1 MTQFWI
7 AALALGLVAAA
18 IVLVPVLRAWS
29 KQDTNRS
36 SGALGVGIVVALAIP
51 VVTMMLYSRWTTWD
65 WSTGGSTMAAESD
78 EVHEMDQAIVAL
90 EQRLAQN
97 PGDVESWMLLG
108 RSYMSQRRFGD
119 AAQAFRQAAAQDGQ
133 DNPQVLADLGE
144 ALALSDP
151 EGLQGE
157 AGAIF
162 ERVLATS
169 PSQPKALWYGGLNAY
184 ENANWA
190 LADQRLSQLLTLN
203 PPETLIPL
211 IQERIDMARTHSGD
225 MAQPAALGMP
235 PRAQAQPER
244 ETPVSAPEPATE
256 TASAP
261 APAPA
266 PAPVEQPAPLPSVA
280 AAPEASPEPLPA
292 TDAISLE
299 ISLDPALA
307 GRIQGPTPV
316 FIIARNPAGG
326 PPLAVIRSSTAELP
340 MSVRLSDANAMME
353 GVTILDQAEL
363 ELIARVSLSGSPAQR
378 PGDLFGAVN
387 YVRGNS
393 GTTRIRI
400 DRVAD

>member
-7 AALALGLVAAA
+7 AALALGLVAAV
-18 IVLVPVLRAWS
+18 IVLVPVLRAWA
-29 KQDTNRS
+29 KQDTDRS
-36 SGALGVGIVVALAIP
+36 SGALGVGIVIALAIP

-65 WSTGGSTMAAESD
+65 WSTGGSTMAAGAD
-78 EVHEMDQAIVAL
+78 EVHEMDEAIVAL
-90 EQRLAQN
+90 ERRLAQN

-119 AAQAFRQAAAQDGQ
+119 AAQAFRQAAAHDGEG
-133 DNPQVLADLGE
+133 NPQILADLGE

-162 ERVLATS
+162 ERVLATN

-190 LADQRLSQLLTLN
+190 LADQRLSQLLTLD

-225 MAQPAALGMP
+225 MAQAAAMGMP
-235 PRAQAQPER
+235 PRAQVEPEPQA
-244 ETPVSAPEPATE
+244 PVSAPEAAPP
-256 TASAP
+256 AP

-266 PAPVEQPAPLPSVA
+266 PAEPAAALPSVA
-280 AAPEASPEPLPA
+280 AAPAAGAEPPPA

-299 ISLDPALA
+299 VSLDPALA

-326 PPLAVIRSSTAELP
+326 PPLAVIRTSTAELP
-340 MSVRLSDANAMME
+340 MSVRLTDANAMME